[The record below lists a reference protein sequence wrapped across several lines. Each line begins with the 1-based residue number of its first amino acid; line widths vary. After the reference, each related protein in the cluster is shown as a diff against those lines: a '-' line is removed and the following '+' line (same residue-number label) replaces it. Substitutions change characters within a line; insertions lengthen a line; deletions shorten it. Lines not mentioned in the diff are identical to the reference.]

1 MSSSNLIR
9 WCGPAAVTGGLL
21 HVEGVLLQM
30 VMLGSPSSP
39 YRYLLSGLTSL
50 LLLGAWWGS
59 TPGKPTAA
67 IAWARQASCWLS
79 SGTCCWSCWGPSCH
93 PSLPPPTTR
102 LWRLCHLRVGGLS
115 GILGLLLLG
124 VATLQARALPLVIV
138 LVSILSGSL
147 WPALLPLD
155 IRPDSFASVAPTVL
169 IGVLLGIGW
178 VLLGYALW

>member
-1 MSSSNLIR
+1 M
-9 WCGPAAVTGGLL
+9 
-21 HVEGVLLQM
+21 
-30 VMLGSPSSP
+30 
-39 YRYLLSGLTSL
+39 
-50 LLLGAWWGS
+50 
-59 TPGKPTAA
+59 
-67 IAWARQASCWLS
+67 
-79 SGTCCWSCWGPSCH
+79 
-93 PSLPPPTTR
+93 
-102 LWRLCHLRVGGLS
+102 
-115 GILGLLLLG
+115 LLLG